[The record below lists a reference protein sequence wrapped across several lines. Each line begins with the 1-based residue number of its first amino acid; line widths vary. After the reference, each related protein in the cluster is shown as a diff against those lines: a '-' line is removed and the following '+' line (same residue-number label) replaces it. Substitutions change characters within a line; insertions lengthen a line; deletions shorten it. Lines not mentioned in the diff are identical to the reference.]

1 MQQVIKAARAPSD
14 PSNQDMAVAVA
25 AMQNLQEA
33 RQELVEK
40 NKAEREGKSP
50 DKLKIET
57 TYKGGQ
63 MTRTF
68 SAQA

>member
-1 MQQVIKAARAPSD
+1 MQQVIAAARAPSD
-14 PSNQDMAVAVA
+14 PSNQDMAIAAA

-33 RQELVEK
+33 RQQLSEK
-40 NKAEREGKSP
+40 HKEEQESKSSN
-50 DKLKIET
+50 KLKIET

-68 SAQA
+68 SAHA